1 VKALASNLN
10 VGVGA
15 ALGFVSCPLGRGPKR
30 AAAGA
35 ATSSATNQ
43 RTAVSTPLIKG
54 RLSGGY
60 PTPLIKGPGVRVS
73 LLALETCLELSL
85 AGARDLDLADQCL
98 IASMIR
104 VGVTA
109 LWLEGFRLHRCEQT
123 TLYKNTR
130 KRSLRAREVS
140 VGSVIIGEHRRWNR
154 VIGHIS
160 GGRPKAI
167 DHSTSMLP
175 FGPPPVTA
183 ASAHSWRGGLC
194 RVRIERGKAQ
204 FNIQSGT
211 DPRRLGL
218 VGRGDAD
225 MRRAV
230 IGLSAHRGDTTS
242 PRRVTKAGAATATRM
257 EARRRAV
264 LTACAGRWYRS
275 RLWRTPVTTPRNSP
289 MAVEPASTR
298 GLIVYADDDIELS
311 SMVKSALEEEGYTV
325 IVANDG
331 EEGLET
337 ILVEQ
342 PDLIILDV
350 MMPGLTGWEIAKH
363 LRTKASFDAT
373 PIMMLTGIG
382 ERMNEMTAPLYGANA
397 HIDKPFDIEDVID
410 TVAALLAADTKA
422 GEDE

>member
-1 VKALASNLN
+1 
-10 VGVGA
+10 
-15 ALGFVSCPLGRGPKR
+15 
-30 AAAGA
+30 
-35 ATSSATNQ
+35 
-43 RTAVSTPLIKG
+43 
-54 RLSGGY
+54 
-60 PTPLIKGPGVRVS
+60 
-73 LLALETCLELSL
+73 
-85 AGARDLDLADQCL
+85 
-98 IASMIR
+98 
-104 VGVTA
+104 
-109 LWLEGFRLHRCEQT
+109 
-123 TLYKNTR
+123 
-130 KRSLRAREVS
+130 
-140 VGSVIIGEHRRWNR
+140 
-154 VIGHIS
+154 
-160 GGRPKAI
+160 
-167 DHSTSMLP
+167 
-175 FGPPPVTA
+175 
-183 ASAHSWRGGLC
+183 
-194 RVRIERGKAQ
+194 
-204 FNIQSGT
+204 
-211 DPRRLGL
+211 
-218 VGRGDAD
+218 
-225 MRRAV
+225 
-230 IGLSAHRGDTTS
+230 
-242 PRRVTKAGAATATRM
+242 
-257 EARRRAV
+257 
-264 LTACAGRWYRS
+264 
-275 RLWRTPVTTPRNSP
+275 